1 MMRRL
6 AIVGLVVG
14 ALAMAP
20 PAEAAPIY
28 GLALSSGAV
37 TINLGDGIGGDTNP
51 ATGFVTFVGQ
61 VGENWFVNVTTGRAG
76 MNPLLDLNSVNSMRG
91 AGDPLTLTWSATE
104 FVGPVPIFSSA
115 IGGTLASGAS
125 LTYQAWVN
133 ANNALFGMTTPI
145 GLLQTFGPGPGS
157 FSGTVYGG
165 SAPQGFYS
173 LTEQAIL
180 TAAAQ
185 GGATSFNAAVDNPV
199 PEPGSMLLLGT
210 GLIGLAG
217 AVRRRMK
224 K

>member
-6 AIVGLVVG
+6 AIVGLVIG

-20 PAEAAPIY
+20 NAEAVPLY
-28 GLALSSGAV
+28 GLNLTSGAFIINV
-37 TINLGDGIGGDTNP
+37 TDGSPLASNLAP
-51 ATGFVTFVGQ
+51 GFVTFIGAVGP
-61 VGENWFVNVTTGRAG
+61 NWFVNTTTGRAG

-91 AGDPLTLTWSATE
+91 AGDPLALTWSATE
-104 FVGPVPIFSSA
+104 YVGPASIFSSA
-115 IGGTLASGAS
+115 IGGTLAAGAS

-133 ANNALFGMTTPI
+133 ANNVLFGMTNPI
-145 GLLQTFGPGPGS
+145 GPLQSFGPGPGS

-185 GGATSFNAAVDNPV
+185 GGATSFNAAVDNAV